1 MQLITKTFQKKGN
14 LMNIYEKNGSLY
26 LEGIPEF
33 NPKHIFE
40 NGQCFRWEKE
50 DDDSYT
56 IVAKN
61 KVINV
66 ALLKEENDLYNLRFE
81 GCSLEDYN
89 NIWHEYFDM
98 DRDYVKLRKALSQ
111 VDQYLFEATNYGKG
125 LRILNQDIFEMTM
138 SFIISA
144 NNQIPR
150 IKKAVDTMATLL
162 GEPIGEFKGKMRY
175 SFPSPDDV
183 ANISEENLAAL
194 KIGFRAPYILNSSKM
209 IQKEEIK
216 LIDIKFA
223 PYEEAAKE
231 LQRLPGVGP
240 KVADCILL
248 FGAKKESAFPVDTWV
263 IKFMNEYYMDAPD
276 KNIKRIKAKGLEVF
290 GEQAGFAQQYLF
302 YYARENKLA
311 ARKE

>member
-1 MQLITKTFQKKGN
+1 
-14 LMNIYEKNGSLY
+14 MNIYEKNGSLY
-26 LEGIPEF
+26 LEGVPEF

-66 ALLKEENDLYNLRFE
+66 SLLKEENNLYDLRFE
-81 GCSLEDYN
+81 GSSLEDYN

-98 DRDYVKLRKALSQ
+98 DRDYAKLRKELSQ
-111 VDQYLFEATNYGKG
+111 VDEHLFEATNYGTG
-125 LRILNQDIFEMTM
+125 LRILNQDVFEMTM

-162 GEPIGEFKGKMRY
+162 GNPIGEFRGKMRY
-175 SFPSPDDV
+175 SFPNSDDV
-183 ANISEENLAAL
+183 ANISEANLASL
-194 KIGFRAPYILNSSKM
+194 KIGFRAPYILNTAKM
-209 IQKEEIK
+209 IQNQEINLLNIEK
-216 LIDIKFA
+216 TQ
-223 PYEEAAKE
+223 YEEAAKE

-263 IKFMNEYYMDAPD
+263 IKFMNEYYMEIPD
-276 KNIKRIKAKGLEVF
+276 KNMKRIKAKGLEVF
-290 GEQAGFAQQYLF
+290 GQKAGFAQQYLF
-302 YYARENKLA
+302 YYARENKIGK
-311 ARKE
+311 RKE